1 MPVPWMR
8 PVCITRPSDRANVS
22 APGAARRLK
31 TDSRL
36 TYSMSMN
43 SGSVKPHWLTKLTM
57 SVSDTVRASVR

>member
-8 PVCITRPSDRANVS
+8 PVCMMSPSDSENVS

-31 TDSRL
+31 TDSRF
-36 TYSMSMN
+36 TYSMSMK
-43 SGSVKPHWLTKLTM
+43 SGSTKPQRLTKLTM